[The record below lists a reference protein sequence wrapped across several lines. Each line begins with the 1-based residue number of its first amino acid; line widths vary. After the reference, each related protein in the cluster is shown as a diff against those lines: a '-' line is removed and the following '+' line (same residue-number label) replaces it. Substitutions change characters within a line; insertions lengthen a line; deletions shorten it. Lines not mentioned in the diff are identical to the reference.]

1 MKTLDLIFLI
11 LLSIVFYTYIG
22 YGILLW
28 LLVKIK
34 KFFITSQLNPQSSD
48 FFPSV
53 TLVVAAWNEEQF
65 IEKKIVNS
73 LELDYPKD
81 KITFLFVSDGSDD
94 KTPEIIAEYKEVKL
108 LHQQI
113 RKGKTAAVNRAML
126 NVNSEITIFSD
137 ANTMLNK
144 DAIKEIVK
152 HFSNN
157 NCGCVSGEK
166 RVLMTGN
173 VQAAA
178 AGEGL
183 YWKYESKLKK
193 WDAELY
199 SAAGAA
205 GELFAIRTELYTEV
219 EEDTILDDFMISLR
233 IVEKGYTIAYEP
245 NAYALET
252 ASADIHE
259 EIKRK
264 VRICAGGF
272 QSIQRLT
279 SLLNVFK
286 YGIFT
291 FQFISHRLLRWT
303 ITPIA
308 LFLLLPVNLI
318 AASNGNLLY
327 IILFILQMLFYGM
340 AFLGWKNEKQNTRIK
355 ILFVPFYFV
364 LMNVS
369 VFAGFIR
376 FYKGNQSQMWQRA
389 QRATN

>member
-1 MKTLDLIFLI
+1 MKTLDLLFLS
-11 LLSIVFYTYIG
+11 LLCIVLYTYLG
-22 YGILLW
+22 YGFLLW
-28 LLVKIK
+28 TLVKLK
-34 KFFITSQLNPQSSD
+34 RMLVGSQKSTDTNN
-48 FFPSV
+48 FFPTV
-53 TLVVAAWNEEQF
+53 TIVVAAWNEEQF

-81 KITFLFVSDGSDD
+81 KIRFLFVSDGSDD
-94 KTPEIIAEYKEVKL
+94 RTPEIIANHTEVEL
-108 LHQQI
+108 IHQQT

-144 DAIKEIVK
+144 AAIKEIVK

-157 NCGCVSGEK
+157 KCGCVSGEK

-205 GELFAIRTELYTEV
+205 GELFAIRTELYAEV

-272 QSIQRLT
+272 QSMQRLT
-279 SLLNVFK
+279 ALLNVFK

-308 LFLLLPVNLI
+308 LLLLLPINLI

-327 IILFILQMLFYGM
+327 IIMFFLQMLFYGM

-364 LMNVS
+364 LMNIS